1 MYRRDKFRGAS
12 ENLRQLKKIVET
24 GKIELVIV
32 YQLNSSGR
40 NNSEF
45 QAVIVRDLQDN
56 TRKLIVNMLLLF
68 VGLKQ

>member
-1 MYRRDKFRGAS
+1 MYRCDKFRGAS

-32 YQLNSSGR
+32 YQLNSLGR

-45 QAVIVRDLQDN
+45 QAVIV
-56 TRKLIVNMLLLF
+56 
-68 VGLKQ
+68 

>member
-1 MYRRDKFRGAS
+1 MYRCDKFRGAS

-24 GKIELVIV
+24 GKIELIIV
-32 YQLNSSGR
+32 YQLNSLGR

-56 TRKLIVNMLLLF
+56 TCKLIVNMLLLF

>member
-1 MYRRDKFRGAS
+1 MYRCDKFRGAS

-32 YQLNSSGR
+32 YQLNSLGR

-45 QAVIVRDLQDN
+45 QAVIVWDLQDN
-56 TRKLIVNMLLLF
+56 TCKLIVNMLLLF

>member
-1 MYRRDKFRGAS
+1 MYRCDKFRGAS
-12 ENLRQLKKIVET
+12 ENLRQLKKIIET

-32 YQLNSSGR
+32 YQLNSLGR

-56 TRKLIVNMLLLF
+56 TRKLIVNMLLLL

>member
-1 MYRRDKFRGAS
+1 MYRCDKFRGAS

-32 YQLNSSGR
+32 YQLNSLGR

-45 QAVIVRDLQDN
+45 QAVIVRDLQGN
-56 TRKLIVNMLLLF
+56 TCKLIFNMLLLF

>member
-1 MYRRDKFRGAS
+1 MYRCDKFRGAS
-12 ENLRQLKKIVET
+12 ENLRQIKKIIET

-32 YQLNSSGR
+32 YQLNSLGR

>member
-1 MYRRDKFRGAS
+1 MYRCDKFRGAS

-32 YQLNSSGR
+32 YQLNSLGR

-56 TRKLIVNMLLLF
+56 TCKLIFNMLLLF

>member
-1 MYRRDKFRGAS
+1 MYRCDKFRGAS

-68 VGLKQ
+68 FGLKQ

>member
-1 MYRRDKFRGAS
+1 MYRCDEFRGAS
-12 ENLRQLKKIVET
+12 ENLRQLKKIIET

-32 YQLNSSGR
+32 YQLNSLGR

>member
-1 MYRRDKFRGAS
+1 MYRCDKFRGAS
-12 ENLRQLKKIVET
+12 ENLRQLKRIIET

-32 YQLNSSGR
+32 YQLNSLGR

>member
-1 MYRRDKFRGAS
+1 M
-12 ENLRQLKKIVET
+12 
-24 GKIELVIV
+24 KIELVIV
-32 YQLNSSGR
+32 YQLNSLGR

>member
-1 MYRRDKFRGAS
+1 MYRCDKFRGAS
-12 ENLRQLKKIVET
+12 ENLRQLKKIGET